1 MSLSSIQLSTLCYDA
16 PVGSFPYAPLIHE
29 GPWLPKDPTPPPPAL
44 RVREACPMLTTSFDA
59 KSCPAPVILS
69 DRPRLRTREAY
80 TLTAVATELR
90 FGADGRRIARLN
102 AFVDGLGPRTVHIEL
117 GADEYDRVSRTMRS
131 EE

>member
-1 MSLSSIQLSTLCYDA
+1 
-16 PVGSFPYAPLIHE
+16 
-29 GPWLPKDPTPPPPAL
+29 
-44 RVREACPMLTTSFDA
+44 MLTTSFEA
-59 KSCPAPVILS
+59 KSCSAPVILS

-117 GADEYDRVSRTMRS
+117 GADEYDRVSRTMTHPGTLIRAS
-131 EE
+131 GELVHEGPRLMLLHTQGLQFLEPDPGEGIYD